1 MKSLEAYASTQIR
14 FENNVGHIGG
24 YYYSMGTRYKINNWI
39 NAIGEVRLNTNIEE
53 DRWRLSL
60 GVSAKKEFNKLNLS
74 FRQLLQKDFS
84 TWSTNEYDKIEY
96 QLRSRGEIEYKLKKK
111 WFIAISAEPYISIY
125 TSPASLYRVRYMTGA
140 KYFWKKSRIIELS
153 FIYQTELSSSGYL
166 EEEKFIPSIEYT
178 HKF

>member
-1 MKSLEAYASTQIR
+1 MKNLEAFSSAQIR
-14 FENNVGHIGG
+14 FNNNGGRVSG
-24 YYYSMGTRYKINNWI
+24 YYYSMGMRYKVNNWL
-39 NAIGEVRLNTNIEE
+39 NAIGEFRLNTNHEE
-53 DRWRLSL
+53 NRWRISL
-60 GVSAKKEFNKLNLS
+60 GVSAKKEYNKLNLS

-111 WFIAISAEPYISIY
+111 WYIAISAEPYISIY
-125 TSPASLYRVRYMTGA
+125 TSPASLYRVRYMTSA

-153 FIYQTELSSSGYL
+153 FIYQTELTSSGYL
-166 EEEKFIPSIEYT
+166 KEEKFIPSIEYT